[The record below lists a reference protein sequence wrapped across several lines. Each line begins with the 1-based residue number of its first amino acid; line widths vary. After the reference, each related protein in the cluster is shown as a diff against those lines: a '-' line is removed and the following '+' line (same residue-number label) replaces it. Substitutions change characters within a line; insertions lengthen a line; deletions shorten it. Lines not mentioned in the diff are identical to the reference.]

1 MHTECREI
9 VECHATTFSIDL
21 ASCGIVADDLDLSEL
36 MCSWAL
42 RCGETTK
49 GGLAVIKKSKSVLF

>member
-1 MHTECREI
+1 MA
-9 VECHATTFSIDL
+9 ATTFSIDL